1 MQHKIENDAE
11 TKIEVSG
18 LTKIF
23 GKRINRAKEML
34 KQGKTKAE
42 ILKATGATVG
52 VDQADFTI
60 KKVKSSLSWGFL
72 VRVNQPHC
80 EC

>member
-52 VDQADFTI
+52 VDQAD
-60 KKVKSSLSWGFL
+60 
-72 VRVNQPHC
+72 
-80 EC
+80 